1 MNDVRSEK
9 SFTVA
14 VVLAGVF
21 GLLGIHHFY
30 VGRIGHG
37 VFDLAMT
44 VVGVYLIW
52 TGAASESGAKIGF
65 GLLVLALDYV
75 HTVYFIYRLI
85 VGTYRDGTGRYIKLE

>member
-1 MNDVRSEK
+1 MNEVRSEK

-37 VFDLAMT
+37 LFDLGMT
-44 VVGVYLIW
+44 VVGGYLIW
-52 TGAASESGAKIGF
+52 TGIESEAVGKIGLGF
-65 GLLVLALDYV
+65 LILALDYV

-85 VGTYRDGTGRYIKLE
+85 VGTYRDGNGRYIKLE